1 MAHSELR
8 HALGLVGND
17 RRQQWERVKKAAM
30 HSGKLEQASCD
41 LAAISLPPVLVFS
54 PGPPLLFPPVLVLK
68 PRTSLFGLGR

>member
-41 LAAISLPPVLVFS
+41 LAAIS
-54 PGPPLLFPPVLVLK
+54 
-68 PRTSLFGLGR
+68 PRSRSHQCSC